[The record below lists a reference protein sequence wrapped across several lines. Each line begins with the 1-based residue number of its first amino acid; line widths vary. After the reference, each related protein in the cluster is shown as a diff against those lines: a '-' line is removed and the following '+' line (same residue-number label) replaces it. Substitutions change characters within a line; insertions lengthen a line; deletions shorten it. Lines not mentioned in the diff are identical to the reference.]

1 MGDALVFYF
10 MPRCLVTVCQCH
22 QFGLSAKTSKGFML
36 KKVSSIPLSFII
48 KMIIA
53 IVNIINT
60 VIIRQEAV
68 DYMEANTALSRLATE
83 REVKIVS

>member
-1 MGDALVFYF
+1 MKFN
-10 MPRCLVTVCQCH
+10 T
-22 QFGLSAKTSKGFML
+22 
-36 KKVSSIPLSFII
+36 III

>member
-1 MGDALVFYF
+1 
-10 MPRCLVTVCQCH
+10 
-22 QFGLSAKTSKGFML
+22 ML

-48 KMIIA
+48 KIIIA
-53 IVNIINT
+53 FVNIINT

-83 REVKIVS
+83 REVKIVSR